1 MNTEEKAKA
10 CEAPAFFIHANGDEM
25 IDPSNAAKLH
35 AAYGGANKTLKM
47 CEGDHNS
54 ERPAAVIQEAI

>member
-1 MNTEEKAKA
+1 
-10 CEAPAFFIHANGDEM
+10 M
-25 IDPSNAAKLH
+25 IDPSNATKLH